1 MTKTTR
7 ETSVEFTDLAAPVFS
22 NPSEKDSLVAAMP
35 RRPLMIV
42 LAKIYKWNQIFKRNI
57 DEAQH
62 LAWLINQSLSFF
74 HCLKD
79 LLAH

>member
-1 MTKTTR
+1 M
-7 ETSVEFTDLAAPVFS
+7 FS

-35 RRPLMIV
+35 RRLLMIV

-62 LAWLINQSLSFF
+62 LAWLMNQSLSFF

>member
-1 MTKTTR
+1 MTKTTT
-7 ETSVEFTDLAAPVFS
+7 ETSAEFTDLAARLFS
-22 NPSEKDSLVAAMP
+22 NPSKKDSLAAAMP

-62 LAWLINQSLSFF
+62 LARLMNQSLSFF
-74 HCLKD
+74 HCRKD